1 MTKQTGDILD
11 ELFATINNRKGA
23 DDTASYTA
31 QLLASGV
38 GHIGRKLNE
47 ESVEAL
53 MAALAGDRENL
64 TAEAADVVYH
74 LLVLLAAA
82 DIDIADLW
90 HELAR
95 REGTSGLA
103 EKAARS

>member
-11 ELFATINNRKGA
+11 VLFATINSRKGA
-23 DDTASYTA
+23 DESASYTA
-31 QLLASGV
+31 QLLASGA

-64 TAEAADVVYH
+64 TAEAADIVYH

-90 HELAR
+90 QELAR
-95 REGTSGLA
+95 REGVSGVA
-103 EKAARS
+103 EKAARV